1 MGMVIRFPLEDRI
14 GHDARHAIAVAEPAE
29 IIVLPVVRVERDVD
43 EPTGGCAPDTG
54 NSPGRGRRRRLSR
67 P

>member
-1 MGMVIRFPLEDRI
+1 MVIRFPLEDRMT
-14 GHDARHAIAVAEPAE
+14 HDASHAIAVAEPAQ

-54 NSPGRGRRRRLSR
+54 NSGGRGRRRRLSR